1 MVTVASAPAAVE
13 TRRWRITIDRD
24 DAVVALRDYFR
35 RLGLSSE
42 VDGST
47 AVRLE
52 TDESADDVGT
62 WLASWANV
70 NGIPAQ
76 LDPIGLPLP
85 LLLPVP
91 PSTAAPRLGELL
103 IRKGFITEEQL
114 AWALGEARATNEL
127 LGIVLLSAQMI
138 FEDELARTLSEQLS
152 IPYISIRGIG
162 VNRQVARLLP
172 ADVGMAAAAIPVR
185 ANERAVQVVFADPT
199 DPRALAAVREFLPTM
214 EVAVAELS
222 DIRSAW
228 REITQ
233 TAHTGARGQTHRV

>member
-1 MVTVASAPAAVE
+1 MVTVAPAPEALE
-13 TRRWRITIDRD
+13 TRRWRITTDRD
-24 DAVVALRDYFR
+24 DAVVPLRDYFR
-35 RLGLSSE
+35 RLGLSAE
-42 VDGST
+42 VDGSA

-52 TDESADDVGT
+52 TDESADDVET
-62 WLASWANV
+62 WLTSWVNV

-76 LDPIGLPLP
+76 LDRLGLPLP

-91 PSTAAPRLGELL
+91 PSAAAPRLGELL
-103 IRKGFITEEQL
+103 IRKGFIVEEQL

-127 LGIVLLSAQMI
+127 LGIVLLNEQMI
-138 FEDELARTLSEQLS
+138 FEDEMARTLSEQLS

-162 VNRQVARLLP
+162 VNRLVARLLP

-185 ANERAVQVVFADPT
+185 SNERGVQVVFADPT
-199 DPRALAAVREFLPTM
+199 DPRAVAAVREYLPTM

-233 TAHTGARGQTHRV
+233 TA